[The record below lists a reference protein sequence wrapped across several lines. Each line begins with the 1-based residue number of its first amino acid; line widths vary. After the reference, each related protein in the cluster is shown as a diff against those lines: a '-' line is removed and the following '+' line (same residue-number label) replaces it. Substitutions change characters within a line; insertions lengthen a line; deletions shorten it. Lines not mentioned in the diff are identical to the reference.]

1 MPEPVVPPKR
11 LGERLVE
18 QGLITPEQLRI
29 ALELQ
34 KRTSRLLGEI
44 LLDIGFVEES
54 AVSSIFSRDM
64 GANYMASLEGVSVDP
79 EALRLV
85 PKSWASE
92 HKVLPLS
99 LEEQEITVAIA
110 DPFDVVAVD
119 ELRRLTGKRVRTVG
133 AGETDILRAI
143 EFWYAGDLE
152 TVSEILRQALDVVR
166 AGGGVLG
173 PEEAPL
179 IRLVNH
185 MITMAV
191 KDSATDIH
199 IEPERNAVLVR
210 FRVDGILRVWE
221 ILPKELERPLVSRFK
236 VMANLDISE
245 SRLPQ
250 DGRAEFRFGSRILD
264 MRVSVY
270 PTSQGE
276 NVVARLLDRS
286 KLVTRID
293 ELGFD
298 QDFREVFRRMLR
310 RHQGI
315 ILVTGPTGSGKT
327 TTLYASLLEITSPQI
342 NVMTIEDPIE
352 YDLPFIRQSQIN
364 PRAQFTFAR
373 GLRSILRQD
382 PDVILVGE
390 IRDQETLEISMQAAL
405 TGHLVLSTLHTN
417 SALGAIPRLLH
428 MGAPPHILAS
438 SLIGVI
444 SQRLLRRVC
453 PECVH
458 YQEATPQELDLLAK
472 EAPELLPGDN
482 KGKLRL
488 PREKGCAHCRGEGY
502 IGRFAVGEIVELDK
516 ALQQMIHSRAAEESM
531 TQCLKE
537 RGYKTILQDSLSR
550 VVQGRTTLGEVNR
563 VL

>member
-1 MPEPVVPPKR
+1 MVQVQQASKK

-18 QGLITPEQLRI
+18 EGLLTPEQLRI

-34 KRTSRLLGEI
+34 KMTSRLLGEI
-44 LLDIGFVEES
+44 LIDLGFVEES
-54 AVSSIFSRDM
+54 AVSSLFSKDL
-64 GANYMASLEGVSVDP
+64 GAAYLSSLEGISVDP

-85 PKSWASE
+85 PKAWALE
-92 HKVLPLS
+92 HRVLPLS
-99 LEEQEITVAIA
+99 LEGQEITVAIA

-119 ELRRLTGKRVRTVG
+119 DLRRMTGKRVKTVG
-133 AGETDILRAI
+133 APESDILKSA
-143 EFWYAGDLE
+143 EFWY
-152 TVSEILRQALDVVR
+152 SEDSERVQDIVRQALEAAR
-166 AGGGVLG
+166 GGGGLLG
-173 PEEAPL
+173 VEEAPL
-179 IRLVNH
+179 VRLVNH

-191 KDSATDIH
+191 KDGATDVH
-199 IEPERNAVLVR
+199 VEPEKNAVLIR
-210 FRVDGILRVWE
+210 FRVDGILRVWD

-250 DGRAEFRFGSRILD
+250 DGRADFRFGSRILD
-264 MRVSVY
+264 LRISVY

-276 NVVARLLDRS
+276 SVVARILDRAR
-286 KLVTRID
+286 LVTRID

-298 QDFREVFRRMLR
+298 QRFREIFRGMLKR
-310 RHQGI
+310 NQGI

-327 TTLYASLLEITSPQI
+327 TTLYASLLEIASPHI

-352 YDLPFIRQSQIN
+352 YELPFIRQSQVN
-364 PRAQFTFAR
+364 PRADFTFAR

-438 SLIGVI
+438 SLIGVV
-444 SQRLLRRVC
+444 SQRLLRRLC
-453 PECVH
+453 PECVSRR
-458 YQEATPQELDLLAK
+458 EATPEEIALLRQELTE
-472 EAPELLPGDN
+472 EAILSHPSPILV
-482 KGKLRL
+482 
-488 PREKGCAHCRGEGY
+488 PRHVGCTHCRGEGY
-502 IGRFAVGEIVELDK
+502 AGRFAVGEIVEVDRQ
-516 ALQQMIHSRAAEESM
+516 LQQMIHMRCSEEEMRQVLVS
-531 TQCLKE
+531 K
-537 RGYKTILQDSLSR
+537 GYRTIIQDALLR
-550 VVQGRTTLGEVNR
+550 VLEGRTTIQEVRR

>member
-1 MPEPVVPPKR
+1 MEIQQPPKK
-11 LGERLVE
+11 LGERLLE
-18 QGLITPEQLRI
+18 QGLLTPEQLRI

-44 LLDIGFVEES
+44 LLDLGFVEEA
-54 AVSSIFSRDM
+54 AVSSLFSKDL
-64 GANYMASLEGVSVDP
+64 GTSFLASLEGISVDP

-85 PKSWASE
+85 SKTWALE
-92 HKVLPLS
+92 HRVLPLS
-99 LEEQEITVAIA
+99 LEDNEIVVAMA
-110 DPFDVVAVD
+110 DPFDVLAVD
-119 ELRRLTGKRVRTVG
+119 DLRKMTGKRVRTVG
-133 AGETDILRAI
+133 ASETDILRAA
-143 EFWYAGDLE
+143 EFWYAGEVE
-152 TVSEILRQALDVVR
+152 TVQDLLRQATEMVR
-166 AGGGVLG
+166 TGGGALG
-173 PEEAPL
+173 FEEAPL

-199 IEPERNAVLVR
+199 VEPEKNAVLVR

-221 ILPKELERPLVSRFK
+221 ILPKELERPIVSRFK

-250 DGRAEFRFGSRILD
+250 DGRAEFRFGSRLLD
-264 MRVSVY
+264 LRVSVY

-276 NVVARLLDRS
+276 NVVARILDRS

-293 ELGFD
+293 ELGFSEG
-298 QDFREVFRRMLR
+298 FRAIFRRMLR
-310 RHQGI
+310 RNQGI

-327 TTLYASLLEITSPQI
+327 TTLYASLLEIASPQI

-352 YDLPFIRQSQIN
+352 YDLPLIRQSQIN

-390 IRDQETLEISMQAAL
+390 IRDPETLEISMQAAL

-438 SLIGVI
+438 SLIGVV
-444 SQRLLRRVC
+444 SQRLLRKIC
-453 PECVH
+453 PECSTKE
-458 YQEATPQELDLLAK
+458 EATPEEVKFLLEHVS
-472 EAPELLPGDN
+472 EALE
-482 KGKLRL
+482 KA
-488 PREKGCAHCRGEGY
+488 PRPLTLKRKRGCPRCKGEGY
-502 IGRFAVGEIVELDK
+502 SGRFAVGEIVEIDRR
-516 ALQQMIHSRAAEESM
+516 LQNMIHERASEEKMLDVMAE
-531 TQCLKE
+531 K
-537 RGYKTILQDSLSR
+537 GYLSILQDVLLR
-550 VVQGRTTLGEVNR
+550 VLEGRTTIEEVRR